1 MPRRSQSL
9 NLKLN
14 EELLGSGTLWF
25 SFDLLPN
32 LSVLKWS
39 RWSVFTRLGSNIPWI
54 LTVLLLLLLIYGAN
68 NNCIYRFMSLL
79 LTILHSVVKLSTG
92 SLWVICLGLLCYLN
106 LKLSLCALNNSLQ
119 ITVFLDSVNTAQSK
133 RLLNNT
139 QILHIKLQC
148 WNNMVLYCSSFF
160 PFFCVT
166 ELKIS
171 KGRLHIQQLHLKCLF
186 LISYQQPSEG

>member
-1 MPRRSQSL
+1 MWEIDKVLNYYLKLLKVVLFAIESLDELNPEKKFFAHHYVPRRSQSL

-14 EELLGSGTLWF
+14 EELLGSETLWF

-54 LTVLLLLLLIYGAN
+54 LTVWLLLLLLIYGAN
-68 NNCIYRFMSLL
+68 NNCIYKFMSML

-92 SLWVICLGLLCYLN
+92 SLWAICLGLLCYLN

-119 ITVFLDSVNTAQSK
+119 ITVFLDST
-133 RLLNNT
+133 
-139 QILHIKLQC
+139 
-148 WNNMVLYCSSFF
+148 W
-160 PFFCVT
+160 
-166 ELKIS
+166 
-171 KGRLHIQQLHLKCLF
+171 
-186 LISYQQPSEG
+186 